1 MSTLSTYLQVE
12 DVVLDLEVPDKPH
25 LFREIGRHMERV
37 HALPFDWVV
46 FGLLRRE
53 KAGSTA
59 LGEGVAIPHARVRDL
74 DRVSALYMRLS
85 PAIYFEAP
93 DGKPVTDV
101 LVLLVPGAA
110 TEIHLEILA
119 DAASLFS
126 DQAFRKALHHC
137 NDPAQVKEIFDR
149 WPSAPLAPKRDFRD
163 YYYPRRVL

>member
-12 DVVLDLEVPDKPH
+12 DVVLDLEVPDKLH

-37 HALPFDWVV
+37 HGLPFDWVV

-74 DRVSALYMRLS
+74 GRVCALYLRLS
-85 PAIYFEAP
+85 PAISFETP

-101 LVLLVPGAA
+101 LGLMVPGPA

-119 DAASLFS
+119 DAVSLFS
-126 DQAFRKALHHC
+126 DPAFRETLHRC

-149 WPSAPLAPKRDFRD
+149 WTSAPLAIQRDFRH
-163 YYYPRRVL
+163 YCYPRRVL